1 MRKRFY
7 REPVATPDLTRRRFL
22 ATTAIAPLLLWLPT
36 QAQAASNIH
45 VLEGLVYI
53 NNRPATTASRIH
65 IGDHIVVAYGG
76 KLVMSIGSD
85 AYLLRE
91 GTALE
96 IKGHDNLVASSL
108 RLLTGSLLG
117 VFGKRSKTTH
127 IVTNTATI
135 GIRGTAVYASA
146 EPHRLYTC
154 TCYGHTD
161 LRIGQHVE
169 QIIAT
174 HHNAHEV
181 APDDAGVM
189 SMHAMEVI
197 GHTDD
202 ELRMLE
208 GYVGR
213 KPLFDM

>member
-1 MRKRFY
+1 MRKRPSY
-7 REPVATPDLTRRRFL
+7 AKASIPNPSRRRFL
-22 ATTAIAPLLLWLPT
+22 ATSAIAPLLLWLPT

-45 VLEGLVYI
+45 LLEGLVYI
-53 NNRPATTASRIH
+53 NNRPASLASRIH
-65 IGDHIVVAYGG
+65 VGDHIVVSYGG
-76 KLVMSIGSD
+76 KLAMSIGSD

-96 IKGHDNLVASSL
+96 IKGHNSLVASSL

-161 LRIGQHVE
+161 LRIGHHVE
-169 QIIAT
+169 QIMAT

-181 APDDAGVM
+181 TPDSNGEM
-189 SMHAMEVI
+189 SMHAMEVT

-208 GYVGR
+208 SYVGR
-213 KPLFDM
+213 KPLFDL